1 MNFNIL
7 FCVKTNNSKMKNA
20 VITGATKGIGKAIA
34 IKLAVSGYNIAVCAR
49 TEKDLIALQKELE
62 PTGVQILTVVAD
74 CSRKADV
81 MNFFEKAKAAFTTID
96 VLVNNAGVFLTGN
109 ILDEDDNTFEL
120 QQQLNLNSTYY
131 FSKYFG
137 KIMRSQR
144 YGHIFNIC
152 SIASVQTIENAGS
165 YSVTKTAMLS
175 LNNVLRKELADY
187 NVKVTAI
194 LPGSTLT
201 ASWEGT
207 TINPDKF
214 VQPEDIANSLYS
226 ILNLSSGV
234 NVDEITLTPLKF

>member
-1 MNFNIL
+1 
-7 FCVKTNNSKMKNA
+7 MKNA

-34 IKLAVSGYNIAVCAR
+34 VKLASNGYNLAVCAR

-62 PTGVQILTVVAD
+62 PMDVKIVTVVAD
-74 CSRKADV
+74 CSNKVDV
-81 MNFFEKAKAAFTTID
+81 MNFFEKAKAAFNIID
-96 VLVNNAGVFLTGN
+96 VLVNNAGVFLTGS
-109 ILDEDDNTFEL
+109 ILDEDDYSFEF
-120 QQQLNLNSTYY
+120 QQQLNLNATYY

-137 KIMRSQR
+137 KIMRSQHS
-144 YGHIFNIC
+144 GHIFNIC
-152 SIASVQTIENAGS
+152 SIASAQTIENAGS

>member
-1 MNFNIL
+1 MNAI
-7 FCVKTNNSKMKNA
+7 
-20 VITGATKGIGKAIA
+20 ITGATKGIGKAIA
-34 IKLAVSGYNIAVCAR
+34 VKLAQSGYNLAICAR
-49 TEKDLIALQKELE
+49 TETDLTALRNELSS
-62 PTGVQILTVVAD
+62 TNVKIFTMVAD

-81 MNFFEKAKAAFTTID
+81 MAFCEFAQTSLINID
-96 VLVNNAGVFLTGN
+96 VLVNNTGVFISGLL
-109 ILDEDDNTFEL
+109 LDETDEVFEL
-120 QQQLNLNSTYY
+120 QQNLNTNSTYY

-137 KIMRSQR
+137 KIMRNQQH
-144 YGHIFNIC
+144 GHIFNIC
-152 SIASVQTIENAGS
+152 SIASKETIENAGS

-226 ILNLSSGV
+226 ILNLSSGA